1 MPGRMAGRAAL
12 ITGGGGGIGAAT
24 GRLFAEESAVVAL
37 VDTGRAAVDAAAA
50 AIRSEVPG
58 STVLPL
64 VADLSQESEARRAVD
79 EAVRGLG
86 ALHTLV
92 NVAGVRVFPR
102 LRRLVVHHRHD
113 PHGRRRPI
121 DPVGTGSPSSVGAV
135 RRVAQIPKR
144 STTRAANKRRS
155 VRCRL
160 TMAST
165 MRASSAW

>member
-1 MPGRMAGRAAL
+1 MPGRMAGRVAL

-24 GRLFAEESAVVAL
+24 GRLFAEEGAAVAL
-37 VDTGRAAVDAAAA
+37 VDTGRATVDAVAA

-58 STVLPL
+58 SRIVPL

-79 EAVRGLG
+79 EAVRSLG
-86 ALHTLV
+86 ALHTYLV
-92 NVAGVRVFPR
+92 ESSPVALGYSRFA
-102 LRRLVVHHRHD
+102 
-113 PHGRRRPI
+113 
-121 DPVGTGSPSSVGAV
+121 T
-135 RRVAQIPKR
+135 QIPKR
-144 STTRAANKRRS
+144 SITRAANERRS